1 MKKVIVFILILAMSV
16 LTLSACQDVS
26 QEKLPADT
34 SADTGDNA
42 VITESTVSVE
52 PDSAEAETE
61 PGVDDVPDNPEE
73 PETDAVPQGY
83 VSRKFE
89 SKLGY
94 LRDNGNVGLENP
106 DETAAFGFILPEDW
120 EFDASVACVDGVK
133 VFEIGGFFR
142 TEELTAD
149 KVRLTPE
156 GTEFPTTA
164 ENDEGGTE
172 TIYAEETSDQGV
184 YDYMCHSSAVL
195 GNGEIYETY
204 LYIVSRGGYSVYVS
218 FVVNDYYSPEIC
230 ETVLNSFEKI

>member
-1 MKKVIVFILILAMSV
+1 MKKVIAFIMILAMSA

-42 VITESTVSVE
+42 VISESTVSVE
-52 PDSAEAETE
+52 TDSAEAETE
-61 PGVDDVPDNPEE
+61 PGGDDVPDDPEE

-94 LRDNGNVGLENP
+94 LRDNGNVGLENH
-106 DETAAFGFILPEDW
+106 DETVAFGFILPEDW
-120 EFDASVACVDGVK
+120 EFSASVAHVCGV
-133 VFEIGGFFR
+133 
-142 TEELTAD
+142 

-172 TIYAEETSDQGV
+172 TIYAEEMSDQGV

-230 ETVLNSFEKI
+230 ETVLNSFKNV

>member
-1 MKKVIVFILILAMSV
+1 MKKAIVFIIAIAMTALV
-16 LTLSACQDVS
+16 LSSCQDVS
-26 QEKLPADT
+26 QAKLPADT

-52 PDSAEAETE
+52 TDSAEAETE
-61 PGVDDVPDNPEE
+61 PGGDDVPDNPEE
-73 PETDAVPQGY
+73 PETDDIPQGY
-83 VSRKFE
+83 ASRKFE

-94 LRDNGNVGLENP
+94 LRDNGNVGLENH
-106 DETAAFGFILPEDW
+106 DETVAFGFFLPEDW
-120 EFDASVACVDGVK
+120 EFDASVACVGGVK

-164 ENDEGGTE
+164 ENDEGGTV
-172 TIYAEETSDQGV
+172 TIYTEEMINHAV
-184 YDYMCHSSAVL
+184 YDYMAHTSSVL
-195 GNGEIYETY
+195 GNGEIYEKY

-230 ETVLNSFEKI
+230 ETVLNSFKNV

>member
-1 MKKVIVFILILAMSV
+1 MKKVIAFIMILAMSA

-42 VITESTVSVE
+42 VISESTVSVE
-52 PDSAEAETE
+52 TDSAEAETE
-61 PGVDDVPDNPEE
+61 PGGDDVPDDPEE

-94 LRDNGNVGLENP
+94 LRDNGNVGLENH
-106 DETAAFGFILPEDW
+106 DETVAFGFILPEDW
-120 EFDASVACVDGVK
+120 EFSASVAHVCGVK

-164 ENDEGGTE
+164 ENDEGGTRN
-172 TIYAEETSDQGV
+172 D
-184 YDYMCHSSAVL
+184 L
-195 GNGEIYETY
+195 RRGNERSGSVR
-204 LYIVSRGGYSVYVS
+204 LYVPLERGARQRRDLRNVSLYSLARGIFGIR
-218 FVVNDYYSPEIC
+218 FLCC
-230 ETVLNSFEKI
+230 ERLLQPGNMRNGAQFI